1 MRDYKLSEILL
12 LLLFILFYAVILV
25 RTAWVSD
32 DAFITF
38 KTVDNFINGYGPTY
52 NVLPRVQAYTHPLW
66 MLLLSF
72 YYLFTHEIFYS
83 SMFIS
88 ITISLITVVIFSV
101 KIAKSALLALLGILI
116 LSLSKAFVDYSTS
129 GLENPL
135 AYFTLAIFF
144 IIYIGSKESSKKI
157 FLLSLSA
164 SLVAL
169 VRLDLFVI
177 CLPVLVYAFFFEK
190 SPKRLSRMALGFSP
204 LIAWEFF
211 SIFYYGFPFPNTAYA
226 KLNTGISRAELIQQG
241 FHYLH
246 NSINTDHI
254 TLIVILV
261 GIAIPIIIKKSRLIP
276 LALGITLYLVYIVI
290 VGGDFMSGRFF
301 AVLLF
306 CAVVLISQLELNS
319 FRVLFPAFLLIIVI
333 GLTSPYP
340 PLRSDSGYSNRKID
354 KNGIADERGYYYQY
368 TGLLKADKHEELPH
382 HKWKDQGIRA
392 RETKKKLVKSSTIGM
407 LGFYAG
413 PTVHILD
420 ENALA
425 DPLLARL
432 PAVKDPKWRIGHFT
446 RHIPEGYGATLLSG
460 RNVIKDKKL
469 ALFYNKLSII
479 TRGKLFNWSRILTIF
494 STNLGRYNHL
504 IDFKAYRYPTMLQ
517 RDLADLEFLD
527 YKTNSLGKEN
537 CLVMTDC
544 GIQINLGKIAH
555 SEGMEISLDSDD
567 DYLVVYSKNKIE
579 IASQR
584 IKAALIPRSGLH
596 CYTIKVPDKAVKT
609 GYDELTILPLRGD
622 GKYAVGKARLF

>member
-1 MRDYKLSEILL
+1 
-12 LLLFILFYAVILV
+12 
-25 RTAWVSD
+25 
-32 DAFITF
+32 
-38 KTVDNFINGYGPTY
+38 
-52 NVLPRVQAYTHPLW
+52 
-66 MLLLSF
+66 
-72 YYLFTHEIFYS
+72 
-83 SMFIS
+83 MFIS
-88 ITISLITVVIFSV
+88 IAISLISVVLFSV
-101 KIAKSALLALLGILI
+101 KIAKSTLLALLGILI

-144 IIYIGSKESSKKI
+144 IIYIGSTESSKKV

-169 VRLDLFVI
+169 VRLDLFLI
-177 CLPVLVYAFFFEK
+177 CLPALIYAFFFEK

-204 LIAWEFF
+204 LIVWEIF

-226 KLNTGISRAELIQQG
+226 KLNTGISQAELIQQG
-241 FHYLH
+241 FHYLL

-261 GIAIPIIIKKSRLIP
+261 GIAIPITTKKSRQIP
-276 LALGITLYLVYIVI
+276 LALGITLYLVYIVK

-306 CAVVLISQLELNS
+306 CAVALISQLELNS
-319 FRVLFPAFLLIIVI
+319 LRVLFPAFLLITVI

-340 PLRSDSGYSNRKID
+340 TLYSDSGYTNRKID

-368 TGLLKADKHEELPH
+368 TGLLKASRHTELPRH
-382 HKWKDQGIRA
+382 IWKDQGIRA

-432 PAVKDPKWRIGHFT
+432 PAVKDPKWRIGHFA
-446 RHIPEGYGATLLSG
+446 RHIPEGYDATLRSG
-460 RNVIKDKKL
+460 RNVIKDRKL
-469 ALFYNKLSII
+469 AMFYNKLSII
-479 TRGKLFNWSRILTIF
+479 TQSRLFSWSRILTIF
-494 STNLGRYNHL
+494 SANLGRYNHL
-504 IDFKAYRYPTMLQ
+504 IDFKAYRYPTMIH
-517 RDLADLEFLD
+517 RNLADLEFSE
-527 YKTNSLGKEN
+527 KKASTEGKESY
-537 CLVMTDC
+537 LVITDC
-544 GIQINLGKIAH
+544 GIQINLGKIIH
-555 SEGMEISLDSDD
+555 SQGMEISLDSDD
-567 DYLVVYSKNKIE
+567 DYLIVYSKNKIE

-596 CYTIKVPDKAVKT
+596 CYAIKVPDKAVKK
-609 GYDELTILPLRGD
+609 GYNELIILPVRGD
-622 GKYAVGKARLF
+622 GQYAVGKTRLF